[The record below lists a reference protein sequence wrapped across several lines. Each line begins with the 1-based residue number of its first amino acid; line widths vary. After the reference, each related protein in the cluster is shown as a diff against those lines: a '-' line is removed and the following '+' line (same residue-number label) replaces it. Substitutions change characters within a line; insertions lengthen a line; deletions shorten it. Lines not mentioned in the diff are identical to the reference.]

1 MLEAVWEGNALGDS
15 RSVKR
20 KERVQLVV
28 HEGDLLARNSSDEGL
43 VVIPSCM
50 QVMVAG
56 VPLGAGC
63 GLEVHGYQLNA
74 KAALVAFGGLLL

>member
-1 MLEAVWEGNALGDS
+1 MFEAVWKGNALGDS

-28 HEGDLLARNSSDEGL
+28 HEGDLLARNRSDEGL
-43 VVIPSCM
+43 VIIPSCM

-63 GLEVHGYQLNA
+63 SLEVHGYQLDDM
-74 KAALVAFGGLLL
+74 AALVAFGWLLL